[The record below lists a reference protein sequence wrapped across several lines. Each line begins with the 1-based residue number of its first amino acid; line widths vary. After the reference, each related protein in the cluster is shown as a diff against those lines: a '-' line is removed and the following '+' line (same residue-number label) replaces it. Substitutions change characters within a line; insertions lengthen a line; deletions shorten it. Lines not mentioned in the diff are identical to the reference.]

1 MTKWDPNHRLPQK
14 NRDWNAMRRGARIA
28 VLEQRWSTEHLQ
40 PGRALSYWRDVICE
54 NLLQMHI
61 QSSQGSAFFGHIE
74 KHAFGP
80 IKANFIAVSEQ
91 NVWRERTAACNAKD
105 HLFHLIHVRKGVQL
119 IEQYGRRLTIKA
131 GNCLLIDCLAGFE
144 FDFPQGVEALV
155 LEIRRDWLKGWLPA
169 PEDAAARLIDGRIGW
184 GATLASALSN
194 VTPTTVGA
202 SGLPPMVIAEQIVS
216 LLALAASH
224 GDPGP
229 TTHKRA
235 LLRRVTE
242 TVRERCHECEL
253 DPATVAAALGLSR
266 RYLHLL
272 FASAGTT
279 FSQELYACRLNKAQR
294 LLCDR
299 RFEGLGIA
307 EIAWNCGFSEPSH
320 FTRRFRER
328 FGAAPSAYRLNAAH

>member
-1 MTKWDPNHRLPQK
+1 M
-14 NRDWNAMRRGARIA
+14 AI
-28 VLEQRWSTEHLQ
+28 LEQSWSTAHLL
-40 PGRALSYWRDVICE
+40 PGKALSYWRDVICE

-61 QSSQGSAFFGHIE
+61 QSSQKSAFFGHIE

-80 IKANFIAVSEQ
+80 MKANFISVSEQ
-91 NVWRERTAACNAKD
+91 KVWRERTAAHNAKD

-119 IEQYGRRLTIKA
+119 IEQYGRSLKVET
-131 GNCLLIDCLAGFE
+131 GDCLLIDCLAGFE

-169 PEDAAARLIDGRIGW
+169 PEDAAARLIDGRSGW

-202 SGLPPMVIAEQIVS
+202 SGLPPTVVAEQIVS
-216 LLALAASH
+216 LLALAAAHYDSS
-224 GDPGP
+224 P

-242 TVRERCHECEL
+242 TIRERCHEPDL

-266 RYLHLL
+266 RYVHLL
-272 FASAGTT
+272 FASVGTT
-279 FSQELYACRLNKAQR
+279 FSHELYACRLHRAQR

-299 RFEGLGIA
+299 RFDGLGIA

-320 FTRRFRER
+320 FTRRFREQY
-328 FGAAPSAYRLNAAH
+328 GSPPSAYRLNIAN

>member
-1 MTKWDPNHRLPQK
+1 M
-14 NRDWNAMRRGARIA
+14 AI
-28 VLEQRWSTEHLQ
+28 LEQRWSTEHLQ

-61 QSSQGSAFFGHIE
+61 ESSRESAFFGHIE

-80 IKANFIAVSEQ
+80 VKVNFISVSEQ
-91 NVWRERTAACNAKD
+91 KVWRERTAACNAQD

-119 IEQYGRRLTIKA
+119 IEQYGRSLKVEA
-131 GNCLLIDCLAGFE
+131 GDCLLIDCLAGFE

-155 LEIRRDWLKGWLPA
+155 LEIRRDWLGGWLPA
-169 PEDAAARLIDGRIGW
+169 PEDAAARLIDGRSGW

-202 SGLPPMVIAEQIVS
+202 SGLPPTVVAEQVAS
-216 LLALAASH
+216 LLALAAARDDAS
-224 GDPGP
+224 P
-229 TTHKRA
+229 TSRKRA

-242 TVRERCHECEL
+242 TIRERCHETDL

-266 RYLHLL
+266 RYIHLL

-279 FSQELYACRLNKAQR
+279 FSRELYACRLHRAQR
-294 LLCDR
+294 LLRDS
-299 RFEGLGIA
+299 RFDGLGIA

-328 FGAAPSAYRLNAAH
+328 FGSAPSAYRLISAGDR

>member
-1 MTKWDPNHRLPQK
+1 M
-14 NRDWNAMRRGARIA
+14 A
-28 VLEQRWSTEHLQ
+28 VLEQSWSTEHLQ

-61 QSSQGSAFFGHIE
+61 QSSQERAFFGHIE

-80 IKANFIAVSEQ
+80 IKANFISVSEQ
-91 NVWRERTAACNAKD
+91 KVWRERTAACNAKD

-119 IEQYGRRLTIKA
+119 AEQHGRNLKVEA
-131 GNCLLIDCLAGFE
+131 GDCLLIDCLAGFE

-169 PEDAAARLIDGRIGW
+169 PEDAAARLIDGRSGW
-184 GATLASALSN
+184 GATLASALGN
-194 VTPTTVGA
+194 ITPTTVGA
-202 SGLPPMVIAEQIVS
+202 SGLPPTAVAEQIVS
-216 LLALAASH
+216 LLGLAAATD
-224 GDPGP
+224 DPSP
-229 TTHKRA
+229 TSHKRA

-242 TVRERCHECEL
+242 TIRERCHEPDL

-266 RYLHLL
+266 RYVHLL

-279 FSQELYACRLNKAQR
+279 FSQELYACRLHRAQR
-294 LLCDR
+294 LLCDK
-299 RFEGLGIA
+299 RFDGLGIA

-328 FGAAPSAYRLNAAH
+328 FGSPPSSYRSNIAN

>member
-1 MTKWDPNHRLPQK
+1 M
-14 NRDWNAMRRGARIA
+14 AEI
-28 VLEQRWSTEHLQ
+28 EQSWSTQHLQ
-40 PGRALSYWRDVICE
+40 PGKALSYWRDVICE

-61 QSSQGSAFFGHIE
+61 QSSHERAFFGHIE
-74 KHAFGP
+74 KHHFGP
-80 IKANFIAVSEQ
+80 MKANFISVSEQ
-91 NVWRERTAACNAKD
+91 KVWRDRTAPCNAKD

-119 IEQYGRRLTIKA
+119 IEQYGRSLKVVA
-131 GNCLLIDCLAGFE
+131 GDCLLIDCLAGFE

-155 LEIRRDWLKGWLPA
+155 LEIQRDWLKGWLPA
-169 PEDAAARLIDGRIGW
+169 PEDAAARLIDGRSGW

-202 SGLPPMVIAEQIVS
+202 SGLPPTVVAEQIVS
-216 LLALAASH
+216 LLALAAARHDSI
-224 GDPGP
+224 PS
-229 TTHKRA
+229 THKRA

-242 TVRERCHECEL
+242 TIRERCHEPDL

-266 RYLHLL
+266 RYVHLL

-279 FSQELYACRLNKAQR
+279 FSEELYACRLHRAQR

-299 RFEGLGIA
+299 RFDGLAIA
-307 EIAWNCGFSEPSH
+307 EIAWNCGFSAPSH

-328 FGAAPSAYRLNAAH
+328 FGSPPSAYRLNIAN